1 MDWKDFVEG
10 ARWEAEQQEL
20 RIAKGENLPHLAF
33 HGILFRDI
41 AFFVVFMGT
50 MLALWYWEFL
60 TTGERLDW

>member
-10 ARWEAEQQEL
+10 ARWEEAEQDS

-41 AFFVVFMGT
+41 AFFVVFMCT
-50 MLALWYWEFL
+50 MFACCLWEFV
-60 TTGERLDW
+60 TTGERPEW